1 MMDQNSIATIDVAIT
16 RRAKAKTE
24 IDIVEG
30 NGKLFVE
37 TLYGVEEV
45 ATHRKAC
52 PGDGHARTR
61 VDDFG
66 RPFCLF
72 AGDTFVQMAANAT
85 DAQSHAGVL
94 D

>member
-16 RRAKAKTE
+16 HRAKAKAE

-30 NGKLFVE
+30 DGKLFVE
-37 TLYGVEEV
+37 ALHDVKDV
-45 ATHRKAC
+45 ATHCEAC
-52 PGDGHARTR
+52 PSHSHARTR

-66 RPFCLF
+66 CAFCLF
-72 AGDTFVQMAANAT
+72 AGGTFVKMAANAT
-85 DAQSHAGVL
+85 DAQSHASVL